1 MARTVNKDALN
12 DKITKLEKAINKN
25 RQQYEKMTAEMKRL
39 NRFLNIFHIIETIKV
54 GLVDHVSCLRAMSIN
69 QK

>member
-1 MARTVNKDALN
+1 MYIYPMLYKFGIIEVPEEEAR
-12 DKITKLEKAINKN
+12 
-25 RQQYEKMTAEMKRL
+25 KMEIKRL
-39 NRFLNIFHIIETIKV
+39 NRFLDIFHIIETIKV